1 MNLENNNQIKA
12 IFFDAADTL
21 FRVKGGVGN
30 TYSDVARKYGVD
42 STPVQIE
49 KAFSKAFKSAPPMA
63 FPGVVDPKGI
73 KIREKKW
80 WYEVVKSVFSE
91 IRIFEK
97 FDDYFD
103 ELFEVFRYTAWELF
117 PETKDVLE
125 SLKKNGF
132 IIGVISNFDSRIYD
146 VCANLGIIGYFDSFV
161 ISSETGFAKPF
172 PEIFSL
178 ALKRNKVY
186 PFESIHIGD
195 SLQLD
200 FYAARALG
208 INSVLIDREG
218 RYKTRND
225 VVRIKSLTE
234 VTRLVDSK

>member
-1 MNLENNNQIKA
+1 MENNNQIKA

-42 STPVQIE
+42 STPERIE

-63 FPGVVDPKGI
+63 FPGVVDPKEI
-73 KIREKKW
+73 KILEKKW
-80 WYEVVKSVFSE
+80 WYEVVKRVFFE

-97 FDDYFD
+97 FDDYFN

-117 PETKDVLE
+117 LETKDVLE

-161 ISSETGFAKPF
+161 ISSETGFAKPV

-186 PFESIHIGD
+186 PSESIHIGD

>member
-1 MNLENNNQIKA
+1 MGNNNQIKA

-21 FRVKGGVGN
+21 FRVKGGVGSV
-30 TYSDVARKYGVD
+30 YWKIARKYDVD
-42 STPVQIE
+42 STAEQIE
-49 KAFSKAFKSAPPMA
+49 NAFSKAFKSAPPMA
-63 FPGVVDPKGI
+63 FPGVVDPKEI
-73 KIREKKW
+73 KVLEKNW
-80 WYEVVKSVFSE
+80 WYGVVKGVFSG
-91 IRIFEK
+91 IGMFEK

-103 ELFEVFRYTAWELF
+103 ELFETFRYKAWELF

-125 SLKKNGF
+125 LLKENGF

-146 VCANLGIIGYFDSFV
+146 VCADLGLIGYFDSFV

-186 PFESIHIGD
+186 PTEAIHIGD

-208 INSVLIDREG
+208 ICSVLIDRERKYRSMG
-218 RYKTRND
+218 D
-225 VVRIKSLTE
+225 VVRIENLME
-234 VTRLVDSK
+234 VIRFVNRE